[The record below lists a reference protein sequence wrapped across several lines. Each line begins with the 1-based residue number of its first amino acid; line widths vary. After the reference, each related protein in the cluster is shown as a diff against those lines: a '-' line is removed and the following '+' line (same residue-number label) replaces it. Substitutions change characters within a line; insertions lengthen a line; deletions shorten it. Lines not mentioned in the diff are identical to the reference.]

1 MDRRIGMTALRR
13 SLYAAPLAA
22 VIVVGGAG
30 ISGAG
35 QAPASPVVVPKE
47 LKVPAGNVL
56 SSSFQAHGVQIYQC
70 TAGKWVFLEPAASL
84 EGKRVVG
91 NGSTLDV
98 LHFRGPSWESVQ
110 DGSLVE
116 GALAAS
122 VASTTAGTIPQL
134 LVRATKTQGN
144 GLLSHVTFVQ
154 RLATKGGAAP
164 AGSCTGTGVLAVKY
178 TAVYR
183 FYNAGS

>member
-1 MDRRIGMTALRR
+1 MDRRLSMTALRR
-13 SLYAAPLAA
+13 ALYAAPLAA

-30 ISGAG
+30 ISGAA
-35 QAPASPVVVPKE
+35 QAPAAPVVPKE

-84 EGKRVVG
+84 KG
-91 NGSTLDV
+91 NRIGGSGGGLDV

-110 DGSLVE
+110 VGSLVE
-116 GALAAS
+116 GTLAAS
-122 VASTTAGTIPQL
+122 VASPVAGTIPQL

-144 GLLSHVTFVQ
+144 GLLGHVTFVQ

-164 AGSCTGTGVLAVKY
+164 AGSCTGTGVRAVKY

>member
-1 MDRRIGMTALRR
+1 MDRRSGMTALRR

-22 VIVVGGAG
+22 VIIVGGAG
-30 ISGAG
+30 ISGAA
-35 QAPASPVVVPKE
+35 QAPANPTVPKE

-84 EGKRVVG
+84 TGKTVAG
-91 NGSTLDV
+91 NGGTLDV

-116 GALAAS
+116 GTLAAS
-122 VASTTAGTIPQL
+122 VPSPTPGTIPQL

-144 GLLSHVTFVQ
+144 GLLGHVTFVQ
-154 RLATKGGAAP
+154 RIATKGGAAP
-164 AGSCTGTGVLAVKY
+164 AGSCAGTRVLSVKY